1 MQDFAKIVYKRK
13 QWKRCRAAYIAFRV
27 SVDGGLCEEC
37 HDALGYI
44 VHHKEPLTASNINDS
59 DICYGHRNLEYVC
72 KQCHDKFDGHGV
84 NRALTPTMLFDAG
97 GDPTPPHQS
106 IGALGVENRA
116 RRLL

>member
-13 QWKRCRAAYIAFRV
+13 QWKQCRAAYIAYRV

-44 VHHKEPLTASNINDS
+44 VHHRTPLTADNINDP
-59 DICYGHRNLEYVC
+59 DICYGRKNLEYVC

-84 NRALTPTMLFDAG
+84 NQALTEKVEFDNN
-97 GDPTPPHQS
+97 GDPIPP
-106 IGALGVENRA
+106 IKR
-116 RRLL
+116 